1 MKKKRL
7 IIRDTSGKILSP
19 KDQMDDAYDSDHR
32 YSGFEGAG
40 QEMQVTAIQPV
51 TVVNNGELTLD
62 YLPYGTLK

>member
-19 KDQMDDAYDSDHR
+19 KDQLEEGYDSDNR
-32 YSGFEGAG
+32 YNFDGPG

-51 TVVNNGELTLD
+51 TVVNNGE
-62 YLPYGTLK
+62 